1 MELGAEVNKIFGSE
15 MAKLF
20 AEKISEE
27 ELTTKA
33 SEIWNQLIKSTGSGY
48 FREKPEIEKLVQKAI
63 LERMNEAIQKYL
75 DQEDIQID
83 IDKRAKE
90 IVEEIRKEAEKKIID
105 RASESLAIIYA
116 RNSEGFGLKGYI
128 CNTIEDVMRR

>member
-20 AEKISEE
+20 ADKISEE
-27 ELTTKA
+27 ELTAKA
-33 SEIWNQLIKSTGSGY
+33 SEFWNQLIKSTGSGY
-48 FREKPEIEKLVQKAI
+48 FREKPEIEKLIQNAI
-63 LERMNEAIQKYL
+63 LERMKEAIQKYL

-105 RASESLAIIYA
+105 RASESLAMIYA

-128 CNTIEDVMRR
+128 YNAIEDAMRR